1 MPQPRQPPQQAAR
14 RPQTRACSSRQR
26 RAASAAQRAA
36 NAAAA
41 PQRGSGARGCGMAA
55 VAEAP
60 GAAGLPLLLAPV
72 ACCAHRR
79 LQDACCAPAHPPPPR
94 PHMQQR
100 QRPWPPAP
108 RHQPPRAPP
117 RRWIPSLLTPCE
129 WGRGGRGPGSAGLRL
144 GEQRAQRQRRR
155 CSVPAHTPADVRAPL
170 SSPPSPQQRQCGACE
185 RRAGGDGVPRPGGG
199 PRGRRQRG
207 SGAGGAAGR
216 GMRGLLCSR
225 SSAAEQQHA
234 IQLTRA
240 ACIFCTHAPYIQI
253 CTPAVEPRPG
263 QP

>member
-144 GEQRAQRQRRR
+144 GEQPRSG
-155 CSVPAHTPADVRAPL
+155 SVGAAAYLHTRLLMCA
-170 SSPPSPQQRQCGACE
+170 PPSAALPPRSNGSVELASAEQAVMVC
-185 RRAGGDGVPRPGGG
+185 RALEVDPEVG
-199 PRGRRQRG
+199 G
-207 SGAGGAAGR
+207 SGAAGPGAPPD
-216 GMRGLLCSR
+216 
-225 SSAAEQQHA
+225 
-234 IQLTRA
+234 A
-240 ACIFCTHAPYIQI
+240 ACGGCFAAAAQQLSSSMPYS
-253 CTPAVEPRPG
+253 
-263 QP
+263 